1 MKLKK
6 TTGMLLGLGLL
17 ALIPS
22 VNAESIKPDT
32 EIKSYQ
38 VGEVTPVVLDDVQ
51 PTADGAWVN
60 SGTGPSLY
68 TKSQTETLQIN
79 PIGVVSSS
87 NYVTI
92 VNYKWNLSYI
102 PSGLT
107 VSLCHNTLSTC
118 WNVTNMQNGSLDIP
132 DGTYAANKPWI
143 FAFTVAGS
151 GAVSPTANGRMD
163 EVIVNFN

>member
-38 VGEVTPVVLDDVQ
+38 AGEATPIVLDDVQ
-51 PTADGAWVN
+51 PTADGGWVV

-68 TKSQTETLQIN
+68 TKGTWETLQLN
-79 PIGVVSSS
+79 AIGPVTSS

-92 VNYKWNLSYI
+92 VNYQWNLSYI
-102 PSGLT
+102 PSGQG
-107 VSLCHNTLSTC
+107 NRM
-118 WNVTNMQNGSLDIP
+118 NV
-132 DGTYAANKPWI
+132 
-143 FAFTVAGS
+143 F
-151 GAVSPTANGRMD
+151 
-163 EVIVNFN
+163 